1 MAVFNNGFPAT
12 YQPMYY
18 QPQYQPQLQQQQPV
32 QQQTAPA
39 QSSGIIWVQGEA
51 AARSYLMAP
60 NTTLPLWDSE
70 TNTIFLKTTDAAGM
84 PSMKVLDYTIR
95 ENTHQAA
102 GNGVISPSTTPM
114 QEYVGKAE
122 ADAIK
127 AELEL
132 LRSEMETFRG
142 DLYGIA
148 GKKTTTR
155 KKEVADNE

>member
-18 QPQYQPQLQQQQPV
+18 PQQYQPQFQQQQPI
-32 QQQTAPA
+32 QQQTTPA

-84 PSMKVLDYTIR
+84 PSMKVLNSVVCIWFSSARRASKRSLNTVTKISIR
-95 ENTHQAA
+95 NY
-102 GNGVISPSTTPM
+102 P
-114 QEYVGKAE
+114 
-122 ADAIK
+122 
-127 AELEL
+127 
-132 LRSEMETFRG
+132 
-142 DLYGIA
+142 
-148 GKKTTTR
+148 KKR
-155 KKEVADNE
+155 LPDE

>member
-1 MAVFNNGFPAT
+1 MAYNNGFPAT

-18 QPQYQPQLQQQQPV
+18 PQYQQQMNYQQPIQQQQQP
-32 QQQTAPA
+32 QQQNV
-39 QSSGIIWVQGEA
+39 GVIWVQGESA
-51 AARSYLMAP
+51 ASSYLMAP

-102 GNGVISPSTTPM
+102 GNGVISPSPAPM

-148 GKKTTTR
+148 GKKTASR

>member
-1 MAVFNNGFPAT
+1 MAVYNNGFPAT

-18 QPQYQPQLQQQQPV
+18 QPQYQPQFQQQQPV
-32 QQQTAPA
+32 QQPTPPA

-95 ENTHQAA
+95 ENTHQTV
-102 GNGVISPSTTPM
+102 GNGVISPASTPM

-122 ADAIK
+122 TDAIK
-127 AELEL
+127 AEIES
-132 LRSEMETFRG
+132 LRAEMETFRG

-148 GKKTTTR
+148 GKKTASR

>member
-1 MAVFNNGFPAT
+1 MAAYSGFPAT

-18 QPQYQPQLQQQQPV
+18 QPQYQPVMQQQQQP
-32 QQQTAPA
+32 A
-39 QSSGIIWVQGEA
+39 QNNMIWVQGEG

-84 PSMKVLDYTIR
+84 PSMKILDYTIR
-95 ENTHQAA
+95 ESTHQTP
-102 GNGVISPSTTPM
+102 GNGVISPSPAPA

-122 ADAIK
+122 TDALK
-127 AELEL
+127 AEIEAMRADLEV
-132 LRSEMETFRG
+132 FRG

-148 GKKTTTR
+148 GKKPAPR
-155 KKEVADNE
+155 KKEAVSDE